1 MDHTIAQKINRAIRA
16 GIENRSSNDLI
27 GHFQLKS
34 SCRSNESPCLYRDDT
49 RIIKYRLTSQN
60 RSHHH
65 TMERPSDIRAELMTI
80 QQLFL
85 PKLVT
90 RFHVDQRKVG
100 VETDV
105 DDAFVWD
112 GVTLGH
118 ICRCQ
123 YGDLRER

>member
-34 SCRSNESPCLYRDDT
+34 SCRSNQSPRALCNDT
-49 RIIKYRLTSQN
+49 RIIKYRATAQN

-65 TMERPSDIRAELMTI
+65 SMERPSDIRAELMTI
-80 QQLFL
+80 QQMFL

-90 RFHVDQRKVG
+90 RFYVDQRKVC
-100 VETDV
+100 V
-105 DDAFVWD
+105 
-112 GVTLGH
+112 
-118 ICRCQ
+118 
-123 YGDLRER
+123 